1 MEFGTSE
8 TPCDRVERYHGHQ
21 EDFRHPG
28 CVFLCHFQ
36 DMRGRVSSYLHLP
49 TFHSPI
55 HKHIFLRLLTPQP
68 H

>member
-1 MEFGTSE
+1 
-8 TPCDRVERYHGHQ
+8 
-21 EDFRHPG
+21 
-28 CVFLCHFQ
+28 
-36 DMRGRVSSYLHLP
+36 MRGRVSSYLHLP